1 MFKKKI
7 SVRILEAHI
16 TLGPPVCLPT
26 PVEPS
31 SHNAQSRKKTAIDR
45 GLRREAM
52 VALRVSETPVR
63 AVASLV
69 GCSASTVQRW
79 TRRRI
84 ETIDLYDRPR
94 SGRPEHYSETT
105 RLKTVAFYC
114 QTQPLPGCG
123 RWSLRWAALHLG
135 VRPER
140 IGAAPSKSTIH
151 RILTNNRLKP
161 HQSRYFLHIT
171 DPDFFPKMEH
181 LVALYRYP
189 PSYLFF
195 FDECPG
201 IQILKRLTPD
211 LRTEQM
217 KRRLE
222 EFEYIRNGTMD
233 VFAFLNNADGR
244 VYAECHGDH
253 TTATFLDVFNRHVS
267 QFPIA
272 EQLHYVMDNLSSHR
286 GYRFCQAVATL
297 SKVHCPSQSE
307 LDTVAKRVA
316 WLRASDKRIVIHF
329 TPYHGSWLN
338 LVEVWFGITN
348 RKLFRESFDSVEMLR
363 EAFTAWLNEWNCLL
377 AHPFRWT
384 HDGEGLHEKA
394 VKRFTAMLNNAAGE
408 LEIRILTKELLL
420 MTNMLGSYLAKVDTN
435 IWEQL
440 ARALQSQQD
449 LLTSRIQQ
457 EDGPKRKKKAE
468 DAITGLI
475 ATLRKCLGENI
486 LASAA

>member
-1 MFKKKI
+1 M
-7 SVRILEAHI
+7 V
-16 TLGPPVCLPT
+16 TLRASQT
-26 PVEPS
+26 PV
-31 SHNAQSRKKTAIDR
+31 K
-45 GLRREAM
+45 
-52 VALRVSETPVR
+52 

-69 GCSASTVQRW
+69 GYSASTVQRW

-84 ETIDLYDRPR
+84 ETGNLHDRPR
-94 SGRPEHYSETT
+94 SGRPAYYSETT

-114 QTQPLPGCG
+114 QTQPVGGCG

-135 VRPER
+135 ARPER
-140 IGAAPSKSTIH
+140 IDATPSKSTIH

-181 LVALYRYP
+181 LVELYRYP

-217 KRRLE
+217 KKRLE

-233 VFAFLNNADGR
+233 VFAFLNNTDGR

-253 TTATFLDVFNRHVS
+253 TTATFLDVFNRHVL
-267 QFPIA
+267 QFPKA

-286 GYRFCQAVATL
+286 SYRFCQVVATL
-297 SKVHCPSQSE
+297 SKVHCPCENE
-307 LDTVAKRVA
+307 LDTVTKRVT
-316 WLRASDKRIVIHF
+316 WLQASDKRIVIHF

-338 LVEVWFGITN
+338 LVEIWFGITN
-348 RKLFRESFDSVEMLR
+348 RKLFRESFDSAEMLR
-363 EAFTAWLNEWNCLL
+363 ESFTAWLNEWNCLL

-384 HDGEGLHEKA
+384 YDGEGLHEKA
-394 VKRFTAMLNNAAGE
+394 VKRFTSMLNNTAGQ

-420 MTNMLGSYLAKVDTN
+420 MTNMLGRYLAKVDTK

-440 ARALQSQQD
+440 VQALQSQHD
-449 LLTSRIQQ
+449 LLASRIQQ
-457 EDGPKRKKKAE
+457 EGGLKRKNKAE
-468 DAITGLI
+468 NAFAGLI
-475 ATLRKCLGENI
+475 AALLKCLGKTI
-486 LASAA
+486 LVPIAQRT